1 MNVAGR
7 PFALPSPLAG
17 EGGPAEQGRMRGRTN
32 ATAAGDTPP
41 PADAAFRAKSA
52 AAAKAFESQF
62 LSMML
67 AQMFQGVPTDGPFG
81 GGFGEEMFRSM
92 MTDAMA
98 KEVTKSGGIGLADTV
113 QREMLKMQG
122 LS

>member
-1 MNVAGR
+1 M
-7 PFALPSPLAG
+7 SPLAA
-17 EGGPAEQGRMRGRTN
+17 PRI
-32 ATAAGDTPP
+32 ATPSVVAAGPPGGTSTPLP
-41 PADAAFRAKSA
+41 VADPKFRAKVKDA
-52 AAAKAFESQF
+52 AQAFEGQF
-62 LSMML
+62 LSMMF

-98 KEVTKSGGIGLADTV
+98 KNVTKAGGIGLADTV